1 MVNVGADIYR
11 CIIPMHMVLVSG
23 IVFVSTS
30 FDPGTALFAAIHG
43 SSGLLCP
50 AFILALLTLI
60 ILNAARKTFPRLY
73 GALKKAGQ
81 GLATSMTPSRAETR
95 RRPAQQ

>member
-1 MVNVGADIYR
+1 MVNVDADICR
-11 CIIPMHMVLVSG
+11 CIKLVPMVLASG

-30 FDPGTALFAAIHG
+30 FDPDTAPFAAIHG
-43 SSGLLCP
+43 SPDWLCP

-60 ILNAARKTFPRLY
+60 VLNAARETFPRLY
-73 GALKKAGQ
+73 GALTEAGH